1 MTEKLNGSDMSTPF
15 PLVDVPLVR
24 DANGHILNA
33 MTVDVEEYFHA
44 HALEHYFTRDT
55 WPGLE
60 RRVVDKTKE
69 LLDLFDAHDT
79 KATFFT
85 LGSVAR
91 EFPALVQDI
100 VQRGHEL
107 ASHGLEHYRA
117 SEQDPET
124 FRRDVSEAKKALE
137 DAGGVA
143 VNGYRAASFSIDREN
158 WWAFDVL
165 EETGHT
171 YSSSVSAGK
180 FMGSDIATPAA
191 PFRPGAGRL
200 VECPISTVSMLQK
213 DVPTGGGYFRLA
225 PYGMFR
231 KALRR
236 THETSARPANF
247 YFHPW
252 EIDVGQPRAKVP
264 LKTRFR
270 HTVNL
275 ARMKGKVARA
285 LSDFKWGRME
295 DVFGQAFKASPAPT
309 IEEEAKR

>member
-1 MTEKLNGSDMSTPF
+1 MTPPF

-24 DANGHILNA
+24 RPDGHILNA
-33 MTVDVEEYFHA
+33 MTVDVEEYYHA
-44 HALEHYFTRDT
+44 HALEHYFTRET
-55 WPGLE
+55 WPTLE

-69 LLDLFDAHDT
+69 LLDLFDAHGT
-79 KATFFT
+79 KGTFFT
-85 LGSVAR
+85 LGTVAR

-100 VQRGHEL
+100 VSRGHEL

-117 SEQDPET
+117 SDQDHET
-124 FRRDVSEAKKALE
+124 FRRDVTEAKKALE

-165 EETGHT
+165 EEAGYT

-180 FMGSDIATPAA
+180 LMGSEVRTPATP
-191 PFRPGAGRL
+191 FVPGTGRL
-200 VECPISTVSMLQK
+200 VECPVTTVKMLNRA
-213 DVPTGGGYFRLA
+213 VPTGGGYFRLA
-225 PYGMFR
+225 PYALFR
-231 KALRR
+231 RSMQRAQKTAP
-236 THETSARPANF
+236 RPVNF

-252 EIDVGQPRAKVP
+252 EIDVGQPRADVP

-275 ARMKGKVARA
+275 SRMKAKVARA
-285 LSDFKWGRME
+285 LADFSWGRMQ
-295 DVFGQAFKASPAPT
+295 DVYGRALAQDAAIVRGVT
-309 IEEEAKR
+309 NR